1 MFLLLR
7 QLHTFLVF
15 LLHICEY
22 FWCVC
27 ATQLHTFFCF
37 CCTATHSLRSRR
49 TLTCTG
55 RSSATTWPASTTTD
69 PSSLRPSSLSCTSI
83 SSSNAALTA
92 AVISRQTMRSV
103 SANALACFCDLLA
116 HVQVHVCVF
125 EFRFL
130 YISAD
135 VIFLL
140 ECHLSVIR
148 TSDMNVPPVFMIF
161 IIYDP
166 VWCS

>member
-1 MFLLLR
+1 
-7 QLHTFLVF
+7 
-15 LLHICEY
+15 
-22 FWCVC
+22 
-27 ATQLHTFFCF
+27 
-37 CCTATHSLRSRR
+37 
-49 TLTCTG
+49 
-55 RSSATTWPASTTTD
+55 
-69 PSSLRPSSLSCTSI
+69 
-83 SSSNAALTA
+83 
-92 AVISRQTMRSV
+92 MRSV

-148 TSDMNVPPVFMIF
+148 TSDMNVPPIFM
-161 IIYDP
+161 IYDP
-166 VWCS
+166 V